1 MKKTIIEALQKR
13 EHTAGELKDLCGCDY
28 PVLFAEISNLVDSH
42 EIEHFMGGD
51 PIALR
56 YRLGVFRPASTWKLL
71 PRQVDM

>member
-1 MKKTIIEALQKR
+1 MIIEALQR
-13 EHTAGELKDLCGCDY
+13 GEHTAGELKDLCQCDY
-28 PVLFAEISNLVDSH
+28 PVLFTELNALVKSH
-42 EIEHFMGGD
+42 EVEHFMGGS